1 MIHCVGNPRIAL
13 TIHPCIRTTEKQ
25 RMATQAVTD
34 HVELAKDFLE
44 RSKSYLALGDL
55 HQASEKGW
63 GAASHIVKAVAAA
76 NNWQYESHD
85 EFESVVVN
93 ARQRYRQ
100 PGLLEMSRAAEAL
113 HRNYYRRALLLNAE
127 VIRRDVES
135 VKKLVNILQ
144 PFIV

>member
-1 MIHCVGNPRIAL
+1 
-13 TIHPCIRTTEKQ
+13 
-25 RMATQAVTD
+25 MAAEIVAD
-34 HVELAKDFLE
+34 HLELAKDFLE
-44 RSKSYLALGDL
+44 RSKSCLAQGDL

-85 EFESVVVN
+85 EFENVVLN

-100 PGLLEMSRAAEAL
+100 PSLLEMSRAAEAL
-113 HRNYYRRALLLNAE
+113 HRNYYKRTLLLNAE
-127 VIRRDVES
+127 VIQRDVEA
-135 VKKLVNILQ
+135 VETMVNTLQ

>member
-1 MIHCVGNPRIAL
+1 
-13 TIHPCIRTTEKQ
+13 
-25 RMATQAVTD
+25 MATEIVAD
-34 HVELAKDFLE
+34 HLELAKDFLE
-44 RSKSYLALGDL
+44 RSKSCLAQGDL

-85 EFESVVVN
+85 EFENVVLN

-100 PGLLEMSRAAEAL
+100 PSLLEMSRAAEAL
-113 HRNYYRRALLLNAE
+113 HRNYYKRTLLLNAE
-127 VIRRDVES
+127 VIQRDVEA
-135 VKKLVNILQ
+135 VETMVNTLQ